1 MNGQGF
7 EIVKEDLSKIDKDFY
22 KKECLKDEEKSR
34 KIFPGLQEL
43 DFVVVKFMKLWV
55 RNIMQ
60 HMSN

>member
-43 DFVVVKFMKLWV
+43 DFVVVKFMKL
-55 RNIMQ
+55 
-60 HMSN
+60 